1 MQNRQELQSNP
12 IFQQVCQKLNFQPDQ
27 LEPQDF
33 EEFYQA
39 NQKKY
44 NMDEEAWVVLWEG
57 QEEKKQNKLQ
67 QVLKIVELEELKAEE
82 EKKKSFAHLLIQLSQ
97 SQSTKIQQKQLEKL
111 RAGNLKDLRFY
122 VEQQISQLTNKKS
135 FIPRYKE
142 IDIYKERRMIEMDQE
157 RDKLLETKVLKFS
170 PPLETKKKIDSNL
183 VFVGLD
189 KLAPRQIKLSSYE
202 FDVENYDPEDD
213 VNYELEQQLL
223 DQIEEELRQG
233 KRTDKNVTEMV
244 RRPEVKKKKGDQ
256 IQEVQKRNQE
266 QMEEKRN
273 QLLEKQEK
281 EEERII
287 QRQLQK
293 QREQKQKIISN
304 FMRQQDKKENQ
315 NRIQLV
321 DELNNE
327 LLQKKIAEKNKK
339 INKFQKNKS
348 NYHKQKF
355 EINRQLDDYDMNLN
369 QLLEDYQDG
378 IISANV
384 LEQAI
389 SDVPVNIQVQKTQ
402 AQKVQLSQKKKSSKP
417 LSQKN
422 QQELIDLEQK
432 HNLELRMLIEREE
445 LAELNRQ
452 KSINHGVSQEI
463 LELFEKQ
470 REASK
475 KRIQNT
481 LTKQKMEIQNK
492 LRLYSKSR

>member
-12 IFQQVCQKLNFQPDQ
+12 IFQSVCKQLNFQPDQ
-27 LEPQDF
+27 LEPQGF
-33 EEFYQA
+33 EQFYLA
-39 NQKKY
+39 NKNKY
-44 NMDEEAWVVLWEG
+44 NMDQEAWLILWEG
-57 QEEKKQNKLQ
+57 QEDKKQNNLN
-67 QVLKIVELEELKAEE
+67 QVLKIVQEQETKAEE
-82 EKKKSFAHLLIQLSQ
+82 EKKKSYAHLLIQLSQ
-97 SQSTKIQQKQLEKL
+97 SQSTKVQQKQLEKL
-111 RAGNLKDLRFY
+111 RIGNLKDLRFY
-122 VEQQISQLTNKKS
+122 VEQQISELTNKKS

-142 IDIYKERRMIEMDQE
+142 IDIFQERRNIEEDQQ
-157 RDKLLETKVLKFS
+157 RDKILENKILKFT
-170 PPLETKKKIDSNL
+170 PPLETKKKIDNNL

-213 VNYELEQQLL
+213 INYELEQQLL

-233 KRTDKNVTEMV
+233 KRTDKNITDKV
-244 RRPEVKKKKGDQ
+244 RRPEIKKKKGDQ
-256 IQEVQKRNQE
+256 VQEVQKRNQE

-281 EEERII
+281 EQERVNL
-287 QRQLQK
+287 RQLQK
-293 QREQKQKIISN
+293 QRNLKQKIISN

-327 LLQKKIAEKNKK
+327 QLQKKIADKK
-339 INKFQKNKS
+339 KKVVLFQKNKS
-348 NYHKQKF
+348 NQQKQKF
-355 EINRQLDDYDMNLN
+355 QINRQLDDYDMNLN

-378 IISANV
+378 IISANA
-384 LEQAI
+384 LEKAI
-389 SDVPVNIQVQKTQ
+389 SDVPINIETQKTSP
-402 AQKVQLSQKKKSSKP
+402 QKVQSSAKKKSSKV
-417 LSQKN
+417 LVQKH
-422 QQELIDLEQK
+422 QQELVNLEQK

-452 KSINHGVSQEI
+452 KSINNGVTQEI

-470 REASK
+470 REAAK
-475 KRIQNT
+475 NRIQNT